1 MNREQSIDSLKGGL
15 ILLVILGHLIGTL
28 GVSRGGVW
36 NFIYT
41 FHMPLFVLISGY
53 YLRTGKINI
62 KMRNNIVSI
71 IFVGIVCLA
80 CILGYYPD
88 NANVLLKG
96 ADPYTLSDLPAKI
109 LLLICTLICVC
120 SLWVLKCE
128 VHFLAKIGEN
138 SLLYYLYHGLII
150 EFLMAPIIKHFGLPT
165 NIIAVSVY
173 FLLIIYMIHLMS
185 RLSIFKWF
193 VNPRLITTK

>member
-1 MNREQSIDSLKGGL
+1 
-15 ILLVILGHLIGTL
+15 
-28 GVSRGGVW
+28 
-36 NFIYT
+36 
-41 FHMPLFVLISGY
+41 MPLFVLISGY

-138 SLLYYLYHGLII
+138 SLLYYL
-150 EFLMAPIIKHFGLPT
+150 
-165 NIIAVSVY
+165 
-173 FLLIIYMIHLMS
+173 
-185 RLSIFKWF
+185 LSIPWTNHRVFNGSHYQAFWITYKHYSRF
-193 VNPRLITTK
+193 SLFSVNHLYDSFDE